1 MDWHWARH
9 SDATRHGKAAPQC
22 TSRITSASSAS
33 SRSHRRRRW
42 HAAPTRA
49 LSQHPPTSPLAC
61 PGSQVRSPSRRFGVL
76 ALALPSTQACTHCT
90 SREPNAHLGPP
101 VAGDLGARARRRRA
115 GALPQAARDPPRPK
129 TRAIAP
135 SPSPPARALGL
146 GPRGAPQL
154 PLGKRGARA
163 RRRPLGP
170 IARLARVAS
179 LAHRFLPPLRPRSQ
193 PNQPLSLINHA

>member
-9 SDATRHGKAAPQC
+9 PNRRRDKARKGR
-22 TSRITSASSAS
+22 TSRISHVSIVGVVTLTPPATARRCPHTRTLAS
-33 SRSHRRRRW
+33 HPPRRW
-42 HAAPTRA
+42 PAP
-49 LSQHPPTSPLAC
+49 
-61 PGSQVRSPSRRFGVL
+61 VRRCAHLRDVL
-76 ALALPSTQACTHCT
+76 AFWRLALPSTQACAHCT

-170 IARLARVAS
+170 IARLARAAS